1 MKPTPT
7 DPRLAVRP
15 LNIHE
20 VLRSLINHVTVCDW
34 REWDCIVDAE
44 ARMVI
49 YTATFPYLKY
59 EELRVVFDATTYS
72 SHVEWTLSIHND
84 VTRTSFV
91 AESTDN
97 KDEQA
102 LWLALEN
109 TFKSR
114 SFQRLDNPPHM
125 QSEDA
130 AFSALLSVIS

>member
-7 DPRLAVRP
+7 DPGLDVRP
-15 LNIHE
+15 MNIHE
-20 VLRSLINHVTVCDW
+20 VLRSLIDHVTACDW

-44 ARMVI
+44 ARKVI
-49 YTATFPYLKY
+49 YTTTFPYLKY

-102 LWLALEN
+102 LWFALEN

-114 SFQRLDNPPHM
+114 GFQRLDNPPHM
-125 QSEDA
+125 QSEGA